1 MTEEKKK
8 PLHPLIER
16 ALGMGHE
23 GVEPFELDDYAVEQL
38 EDLLSEYFGTQGLVE
53 AVLELLRLAVV
64 LDEKGCKRASVQILV
79 VASTAADALLELN
92 KENIPSKDKND

>member
-1 MTEEKKK
+1 MTEDQKK

-16 ALGMGHE
+16 ALEMVHE
-23 GVEPFELDDYAVEQL
+23 GVEPLEFDDYAVEQL

-64 LDEKGCKRASVQILV
+64 LDEKGCKRASIQILV
-79 VASTAADALLELN
+79 VTTSATDALEDLE
-92 KENIPSKDKND
+92 KKKITK